1 MKRKLGFACDS
12 RGFTLI
18 ELMMVVVIV
27 GLLTALAIPR
37 FTAAVSK
44 AKQQS
49 EVKALLKQIYTMQ
62 RVYWQEQDTY
72 GCNGLT
78 ASGSSPDGFVTIGV
92 QIMAHA
98 RYTYSM
104 VADSS
109 AFTCTA
115 TANLDGDVTI
125 DTWTIDED
133 GTMTNTI
140 NDVTS

>member
-1 MKRKLGFACDS
+1 MIRKLRFGCHS

-27 GLLTALAIPR
+27 GILTALAIPR

-49 EVKALLKQIYTMQ
+49 EVKQLLKQVYTMQ
-62 RVYWQEQDTY
+62 RVYWQEKDTY

-78 ASGSSPDGFVTIGV
+78 ASSSSPDGFVSIGV
-92 QIMAHA
+92 QIMTQA

-109 AFTCTA
+109 TFTCTA
-115 TANLDGDVTI
+115 TTNLDSDGTI
-125 DTWTIDED
+125 DTWTINEHGDLA
-133 GTMTNTI
+133 NTI
-140 NDVTS
+140 NDVTG